1 MDGCMSVLFLLS
13 LLFVGLTAERRFIDF
28 QPGYEY
34 VYSFSGY
41 TDVKELGKFLV
52 NAKVPPLS
60 LSLSLSPVEWAFL
73 KTYKT
78 QCIHVNIHRKATG
91 TTKPLI
97 ALK

>member
-28 QPGYEY
+28 QPGFEY

-52 NAKVPPLS
+52 NAKVPLSLSIYIYLSVCLS
-60 LSLSLSPVEWAFL
+60 LSLLLNGHF
-73 KTYKT
+73 
-78 QCIHVNIHRKATG
+78 
-91 TTKPLI
+91 
-97 ALK
+97 